1 MKSARI
7 RSFSGPCYPA
17 FGLNTERCG
26 VSSQDILINGPLQ
39 NINPAKFQSIDEE
52 IIRKAAIRTKGCLRP
67 SGMDANG
74 WRRILAPNNFWTENS
89 DLRKEFTNVVRKL
102 CTVLSETR

>member
-7 RSFSGPCYPA
+7 RSFSGPYYPA

-52 IIRKAAIRTKGCLRP
+52 IIRKAAIRTKGIYVHQVWMP
-67 SGMDANG
+67 MASV
-74 WRRILAPNNFWTENS
+74 
-89 DLRKEFTNVVRKL
+89 EFLLPIIFGQQIVISVRNL
-102 CTVLSETR
+102 QM